1 MIHGCQDIK
10 QKPCLNLFGTPCRGS
25 IMIYMSWRISLDIS
39 LSTYHFWYVTLA
51 ISLLTYHYWHVNLYF
66 SILICY
72 SCLVTIDL
80 SLLMSLLTCH
90 SWHVTFDMSLLTCH
104 SCFISLDL
112 SWDRTWPY
120 ATVLNNLHG
129 NHVRFCNFKLLRHSL
144 TVSSYGCPL

>member
-1 MIHGCQDIK
+1 MVLYSKFAYGFQFSGGEKNIFKMIHGCQDIK
-10 QKPCLNLFGTPCRGS
+10 QKLCLILFGTPCWGS

-80 SLLMSLLTCH
+80 SLLMCLLTCH
-90 SWHVTFDMSLLTCH
+90 FWHVTLDLAWSVLTCH
-104 SCFISLDL
+104 E
-112 SWDRTWPY
+112 
-120 ATVLNNLHG
+120 TVHDPT
-129 NHVRFCNFKLLRHSL
+129 RPF
-144 TVSSYGCPL
+144 